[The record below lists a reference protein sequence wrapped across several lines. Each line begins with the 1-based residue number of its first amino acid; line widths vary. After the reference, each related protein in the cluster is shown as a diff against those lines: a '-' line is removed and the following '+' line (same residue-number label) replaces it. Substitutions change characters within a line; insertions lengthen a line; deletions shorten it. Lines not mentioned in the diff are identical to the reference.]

1 MIFSMTGFGAVQEER
16 GDFNISVEVKSVNH
30 RYLEMKVRLAPDW
43 YDLEIPIREFI
54 KKKFKRGFFDV
65 SVRRDILPNK
75 VMGEYIVNQKLVR
88 TYYKTAEAIAR
99 DLKLRPPSVD
109 HILRNTDFIQYQP
122 KKLTEALKWK
132 LLLPTLDKACKK
144 LEAMREKEGKNLGV
158 ELKRLLV
165 KMAQL
170 HEIIKKRAPTIKE
183 EIGERV
189 RKRINELK
197 IENIEKSRVEQEI
210 VFLAERAD
218 ITEEV
223 VRLHSHLKQFEQTLG
238 NSSEAVGKQ
247 LDFLIQEMNREVN
260 TIASKA
266 SNLDINKTAVE
277 FKTELEK
284 LREQIQNIE

>member
-1 MIFSMTGFGAVQEER
+1 MIFSMTGFGAVQETR
-16 GDFNISVEVKSVNH
+16 GDYNISVEVKSVNH

-54 KKKFKRGFFDV
+54 KNRFKRGFFDI

-75 VMGEYIVNQKLVR
+75 VMGDYLVNQKLVR
-88 TYYKTAEAIAR
+88 TYYKTASTIAK

-122 KKLTEALKWK
+122 KKLNQTVKWK
-132 LLLPTLDKACKK
+132 LLLPLLEKACKK
-144 LEAMREKEGKNLGV
+144 LELMRQKEGKNLLK
-158 ELKRLLV
+158 ELKRLLT
-165 KMAQL
+165 KMHQI
-170 HEIIKKRAPTIKE
+170 HENIEERAPQIKTA
-183 EIGERV
+183 IAERV
-189 RKRINELK
+189 KKRINDLQVEDLDQK
-197 IENIEKSRVEQEI
+197 RIEQEI

-223 VRLHSHLKQFEQTLG
+223 VRLQSHLKQFDQILG
-238 NSSEAVGKQ
+238 SGESVGKQ

-266 SNLDINKTAVE
+266 SDLSINQTAVE

>member
-1 MIFSMTGFGAVQEER
+1 MIFSMTGYGAIGETR
-16 GDFNISVEVKSVNH
+16 GDFSMSVEVKSVNH
-30 RYLEMKVRLAPDW
+30 RYLEMKVRLPPDW

-54 KKKFKRGFFDV
+54 KKKFNCGFFDI
-65 SVRRDILPNK
+65 SVRREILPNR
-75 VMGEYIVNQKLVR
+75 VMGEYFVNRKLVR
-88 TYYKTAEAIAR
+88 TYYKTAESIAK

-122 KKLTEALKWK
+122 KKLTEAVKWK
-132 LLLPTLDKACKK
+132 LLLPTLEKACKK
-144 LEAMREKEGKNLGV
+144 LEVMREKEGKNLLK

-165 KMAQL
+165 RMSQI
-170 HEIIKKRAPTIKE
+170 HETIVKRAPQIKE
-183 EIGERV
+183 AISLRV
-189 RKRINELK
+189 KKRIEDLK
-197 IENIEKSRVEQEI
+197 LTNLDQNRIEQEI

-223 VRLHSHLKQFEQTLG
+223 VRLQSHLGQFDQILG
-238 NSSEAVGKQ
+238 SSGESVGKQ

-266 SNLDINKTAVE
+266 SDLNINQTAVE

>member
-1 MIFSMTGFGAVQEER
+1 MIFSMTGFGAVQETR

-30 RYLEMKVRLAPDW
+30 RHLEMKVRLAPDW

-54 KKKFKRGFFDV
+54 KNKFKRGFFDV
-65 SVRRDILPNK
+65 SVRREILPDR
-75 VMGEYIVNQKLVR
+75 VMGEYLVNRKLVR
-88 TYYKTAEAIAR
+88 TYYKTAEKIAQ

-122 KKLTEALKWK
+122 KKLSPATKWK
-132 LLLPTLDKACKK
+132 LLLPTLQKACKK
-144 LEAMREKEGKNLGV
+144 LEFMRQKEGKNLLK
-158 ELKRLLV
+158 ELKRLLL
-165 KMAQL
+165 KMTQL
-170 HEIIKKRAPTIKE
+170 HENIEKRAPHIKE
-183 EIGERV
+183 QIAERV
-189 RKRINELK
+189 RKRIGDLK
-197 IENIEKSRVEQEI
+197 LEGFDQNRIEQEI

-223 VRLHSHLKQFEQTLG
+223 VRLQSHLKQFDQILG
-238 NSSEAVGKQ
+238 SSDSVGKQ

-266 SNLDINKTAVE
+266 SNLNINQTAVE

>member
-1 MIFSMTGFGAVQEER
+1 MIFSMTGFGAVQETR
-16 GDFNISVEVKSVNH
+16 GDYNISVEVKSVNH

-54 KKKFKRGFFDV
+54 KNRFKRGFFDI

-75 VMGEYIVNQKLVR
+75 VMGDYLVNQKLVR
-88 TYYKTAEAIAR
+88 TYYKTASTIAK

-122 KKLTEALKWK
+122 KKLNQTVKWK
-132 LLLPTLDKACKK
+132 LLFPLLEKACKK
-144 LEAMREKEGKNLGV
+144 LELMRQKEGKNLLK
-158 ELKRLLV
+158 ELKRLLT
-165 KMAQL
+165 KMHQI
-170 HEIIKKRAPTIKE
+170 HENIEERAPQIKTA
-183 EIGERV
+183 IAERV
-189 RKRINELK
+189 KKRINDLQVEDLDQK
-197 IENIEKSRVEQEI
+197 RIEQEI

-223 VRLHSHLKQFEQTLG
+223 VRLQSHLKQFDQILG
-238 NSSEAVGKQ
+238 SGESVGKQ

-266 SNLDINKTAVE
+266 SDLSINQTAVE